1 MCLKT
6 MTVKKKKKNKP
17 TLNFW
22 MTVITEVFPNNSAS
36 LGMIAK
42 AMNKGEMV

>member
-6 MTVKKKKKNKP
+6 MTVKKKPEKKP

-36 LGMIAK
+36 LGVIVK
-42 AMNKGEMV
+42 VMNKGQMV